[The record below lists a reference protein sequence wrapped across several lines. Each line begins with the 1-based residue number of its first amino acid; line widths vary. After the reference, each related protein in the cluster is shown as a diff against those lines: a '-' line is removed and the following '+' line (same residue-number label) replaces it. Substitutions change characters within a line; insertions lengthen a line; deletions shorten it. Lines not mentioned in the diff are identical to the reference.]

1 MRIQILTGII
11 VEGNAVLTKLDGLKL
26 GVEVGNVGNVH
37 GVSGF
42 VHMEISEH
50 PVDIGDAVPFGSQV
64 ARFHIHNHI
73 VPFLRIGNEAYGAA
87 IVVGNCSGSIYR
99 IFSRASEI
107 GTPAQVELRLTF
119 FKAAGTVHHNGITHC
134 VRGVG
139 GTIVR
144 GIVGHNPGP
153 HITVCTIRHQMQM
166 AGRLKIHSLHQCGIY
181 KGRVCLEPT
190 GVCRLGIAG
199 IDGIVGTVHSTGR
212 LTVEQRRGSAAA
224 VGAALG
230 IGNISGV
237 ARVGELEEHTI
248 VQKIV
253 DFNRPADGVLG
264 VNILRKTGVTG
275 FFAGGDIA
283 HRREDTY
290 RHKRHDHRQYQQQR
304 KKSAADAML
313 FHKFFPF
320 RYSLLGCGS
329 CRR

>member
-26 GVEVGNVGNVH
+26 GVEIGNVGDINGIAGIIH
-37 GVSGF
+37 L
-42 VHMEISEH
+42 EISNDLVNH
-50 PVDIGDAVPFGSQV
+50 GDAAPVRSQGTRLHINHNVVPLVG
-64 ARFHIHNHI
+64 
-73 VPFLRIGNEAYGAA
+73 IGNEFHRAA
-87 IVVGNCSGSIYR
+87 VIIVHAGVTRISVRTGQVG
-99 IFSRASEI
+99 FP
-107 GTPAQVELRLTF
+107 TQVELRLTF

-190 GVCRLGIAG
+190 GVCLLGIAG

-264 VNILRKTGVTG
+264 VNILGKTGVTG